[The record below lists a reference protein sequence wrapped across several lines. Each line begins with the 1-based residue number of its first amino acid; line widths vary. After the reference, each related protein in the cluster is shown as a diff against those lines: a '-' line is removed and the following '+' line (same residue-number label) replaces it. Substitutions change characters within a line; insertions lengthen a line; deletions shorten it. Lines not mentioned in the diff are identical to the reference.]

1 MLPLTDILGAIRHRV
16 GAFNNFVF
24 LPHADYFSTAGQNKY
39 PISMAQAVLEI
50 ADKLLTGAKDHGPV
64 TVDAIALD
72 TFIGINAKWSDDN
85 QYKNRDEK

>member
-1 MLPLTDILGAIRHRV
+1 MT
-16 GAFNNFVF
+16 
-24 LPHADYFSTAGQNKY
+24 
-39 PISMAQAVLEI
+39 QAVLEI
-50 ADKLLTGAKDHGPV
+50 ADKLLTGAIDHGPV